1 MGEFISP
8 FKGSNS
14 FYALLQAFKALID
27 AVAFEEVLFQ
37 DGVCPLSEEYA
48 LGGFYPITD
57 GKNHVKVVEFHH
69 SYNTAAALILNY
81 RKFCDSCHALQFFS
95 QGVVDVLSDGI
106 F

>member
-14 FYALLQAFKALID
+14 FYTLLQTFKALID

-48 LGGFYPITD
+48 L
-57 GKNHVKVVEFHH
+57 
-69 SYNTAAALILNY
+69 
-81 RKFCDSCHALQFFS
+81 
-95 QGVVDVLSDGI
+95 
-106 F
+106 